1 MEKIS
6 VIVPAY
12 NSERFIQRCINSI
25 QVQTY
30 KNLEIIIV
38 DDGSTDN
45 TGSIVEKL
53 SQTDNRIKPIKQNN
67 SGAGAARLNGVRAA
81 TGSWIGFIDSDDI
94 LDDDMYE
101 KLIAN
106 AVRYNADISHCG
118 YRRIKNDQVKY
129 YYGTGRLH
137 INDTTDGL
145 KSLLKGDIIAPGLW
159 NKLIR
164 KTLVDEVI
172 RANCIDTDIKYM
184 EDLLLNFYVFM
195 RAKKSVFYDIC
206 PYVNIYREGSVSQS
220 KLNRKMIMDPIVVNK
235 TILGEVKNNDELREL
250 AFMRLLECLVKT
262 ATLNKRKNQEFA
274 REIDWARRVIKK
286 HLRTIVRCKTRRKVL
301 YVWAAIA
308 PECYGIVYRIYRLK
322 YLIFS

>member
-94 LDDDMYE
+94 WVKDKLSGQIAFMQEKGCAFSFTGYEFADEEGRGTGKIVRVPDVISYREALKNTTIFTSTVMFDME
-101 KLIAN
+101 KLEKDDILFPFVESEDTAN
-106 AVRYNADISHCG
+106 WWKVLRNKGDACGLDKPLTLYRRSAGTLSSNKMTAVRRIWRL
-118 YRRIKNDQVKY
+118 YRRVEKLSLPYSIYCFCWYALRAVK
-129 YYGTGRLH
+129 
-137 INDTTDGL
+137 
-145 KSLLKGDIIAPGLW
+145 
-159 NKLIR
+159 
-164 KTLVDEVI
+164 
-172 RANCIDTDIKYM
+172 
-184 EDLLLNFYVFM
+184 
-195 RAKKSVFYDIC
+195 
-206 PYVNIYREGSVSQS
+206 
-220 KLNRKMIMDPIVVNK
+220 
-235 TILGEVKNNDELREL
+235 
-250 AFMRLLECLVKT
+250 
-262 ATLNKRKNQEFA
+262 
-274 REIDWARRVIKK
+274 RRV
-286 HLRTIVRCKTRRKVL
+286 
-301 YVWAAIA
+301 
-308 PECYGIVYRIYRLK
+308 
-322 YLIFS
+322 